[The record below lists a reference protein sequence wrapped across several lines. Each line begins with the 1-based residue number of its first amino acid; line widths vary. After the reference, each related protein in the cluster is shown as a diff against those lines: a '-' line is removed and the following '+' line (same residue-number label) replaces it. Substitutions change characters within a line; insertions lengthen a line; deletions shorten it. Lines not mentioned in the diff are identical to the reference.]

1 VCNCLG
7 SVRTGRDHGER
18 TLAPPS
24 WELRWRTAFPAAARY
39 AAAMVSVDAE
49 PWLPAAMSLLDVRRH
64 DRLLAVGVPIAPA
77 RHLAARIGR
86 DGELVL
92 VLRDR
97 RQAEQL
103 AALDLEH
110 VQVVVN
116 DAAAGERFG
125 TFDAMLM
132 APATGPLPP
141 LGALADLARA
151 NLRPGG
157 RFVFDLPGAPMLPEL
172 LAAARDL
179 GWPEAR
185 LGALHGCADD
195 VLADGLRNAGLRAV
209 HGVLGAHLLEAGSPG
224 DLVDAYAEALD
235 LGDDERLQLTH
246 AVLRR
251 ASGTGPLSVLL
262 HRTRVAGQR

>member
-1 VCNCLG
+1 
-7 SVRTGRDHGER
+7 VRTIVDHGDR
-18 TLAPPS
+18 PVAPPS
-24 WELRWRTAFPAAARY
+24 WEPQPAGSIAVRPRY
-39 AAAMVSVDAE
+39 AAGMVSLDAE
-49 PWLPAAMSLLDVRRH
+49 PWLPAAMGLLDVRRH
-64 DRLLAVGVPIAPA
+64 DRLLAVGLPIAPA

-97 RQAEQL
+97 QQAEHL
-103 AALDLEH
+103 AALDLEQ
-110 VQVVVN
+110 VLVVVS
-116 DAAAGERFG
+116 DADAGERFG
-125 TFDAMLM
+125 TFDALLV
-132 APATGPLPP
+132 APTTGPLPP

-172 LAAARDL
+172 LAAGREL
-179 GWPEAR
+179 GWPDSR
-185 LGALHGCADD
+185 LAVLHGCADD
-195 VLADGLRNAGLRAV
+195 ELADGLRNAGLRAV

-235 LGDDERLQLTH
+235 LGDGERLQLTH
-246 AVLRR
+246 TVLRR
-251 ASGTGPLSVLL
+251 AGGTGPLSVLL

>member
-1 VCNCLG
+1 
-7 SVRTGRDHGER
+7 
-18 TLAPPS
+18 
-24 WELRWRTAFPAAARY
+24 
-39 AAAMVSVDAE
+39 MVSLDAE

-64 DRLLAVGVPIAPA
+64 DRLLAVGVPVAPA

-92 VLRDR
+92 VQRDR

-110 VQVVVN
+110 VLVVLSN
-116 DAAAGERFG
+116 ADAGERFG
-125 TFDAMLM
+125 TFDALLM
-132 APATGPLPP
+132 APNTGPLPP
-141 LGALADLARA
+141 LGALADLARN

-172 LAAARDL
+172 LAAGREL
-179 GWPEAR
+179 GWPDAR
-185 LGALHGCADD
+185 FAALHGCGDD
-195 VLADGLRNAGLRAV
+195 ELTDGLRNAGLRAV
-209 HGVLGAHLLEAGSPG
+209 HGVLGSHLLEAGSPG
-224 DLVDAYAEALD
+224 DLIDAYAEVLD

-246 AVLRR
+246 AVMRR
-251 ASGTGPLSVLL
+251 GCGTGPLSVLL